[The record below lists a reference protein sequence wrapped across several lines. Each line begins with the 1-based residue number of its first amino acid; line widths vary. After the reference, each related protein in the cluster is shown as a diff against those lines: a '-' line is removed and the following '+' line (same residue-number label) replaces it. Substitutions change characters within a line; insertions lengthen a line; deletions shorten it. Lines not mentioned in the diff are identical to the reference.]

1 MPIAPDQIARYR
13 EILLDKREALLGQ
26 VESLDEVITNSTRA
40 TETSKSPLSI
50 AENASD
56 AYESDFAFISME
68 SEESL
73 LRKIEEALQRIRDG
87 SYGQCADCGDE
98 ISPERLEALPFASLC
113 MKCQQEE
120 ERRHGGRRGEDGD
133 GFGLLE
139 EEVTESPSGDEQL

>member
-26 VESLDEVITNSTRA
+26 VASLDGVVTDSTRA
-40 TETSKSPLSI
+40 TETSRSPLSI

-73 LRKIEEALQRIRDG
+73 LRKIEEALQHIRDG

-98 ISPERLEALPFASLC
+98 ISSERLEALPFANLC
-113 MKCQQEE
+113 VKCQQEE
-120 ERRHGGRRGEDGD
+120 ERRHSGRRGEDGD

-139 EEVTESPSGDEQL
+139 EEVAESPSGDDHV